1 MSLPLPLSSFFS
13 VPLLAWWWFFVLS
26 PPQTGGPP
34 VAENV
39 LRPEDNTI
47 SRHEQEPP
55 ETTLVFP
62 DYVDGG
68 GWSVQLVLSNIDPDA
83 AAEVRVEVYDPDGEP
98 VRGLF
103 DADARLEIPPLGSR
117 VLRSAGAGAI
127 RRGWIQ
133 VETGAGAVSGL
144 LTYRHA
150 ESGIEVGVDAVDLGS
165 RFALFVEES
174 PTVGAGVAVF
184 KPDEAT
190 RLELRIRGEEGN
202 DPLAGGFVPW
212 GDFHQAAR
220 TLPEWF
226 SAEGIDRGFLGDFRG
241 LLLLQTED
249 ESGFA
254 PLGLRFGKGTSSLSA
269 VPAVRTGS
277 RDPRETDLIFP
288 DYVDGGGWSVQLA
301 LSNVD
306 PDAAAG
312 VRVEVYDPEGAPV
325 GDLFDSD
332 SRLEIPALGSRVLRS
347 GGGGDLRRGWIQ
359 VRTGAAGVTGLLT
372 YRQGETGVEVS
383 VEPVQWGHRFALFVE
398 ESETIGAGL
407 ALLKPEARS
416 RVELRLRDEEGND
429 PLVGAFV
436 PWADFHQAARTLPEW
451 FAAEGIDGGFLE
463 DFRGLLFLRTEE
475 ESGFAPLGLRFGK
488 GTSSL
493 SAVPAIRI
501 PDGRGIDVG
510 PAPTVTLSASP
521 TSIERGES
529 TTLTWSSTNAE
540 SAEMEPDIGEVAV
553 SGTRRVSPEVTT
565 TYRITVRGADG
576 QTATAAVTVSVAIS
590 EQRGMTVL
598 GKVTALPAGDVV
610 HRPARFFDLEG
621 RTVTFTPDGEGR
633 YAVRTGSL
641 TWVETNA
648 STGPVFDLS
657 TGSHLGRSAE
667 VSLPFDFPFAGRMW
681 TRVHANT
688 NGNVSF
694 AAPETTHMEQ
704 RDIWSDGRMR
714 SVAAAV
720 DSRSATGF
728 EAMLA
733 VLWAIYG
740 EAVVSVA
747 ASPERVAITWDAVR
761 TIPRTHFYEPA
772 GRNEFQVRIYP
783 SGVIELAYRQVS
795 ERDGIVGLF
804 HGIGARGRVLNAATD
819 DVGNVRNPTVDIVSV
834 KLVDNGSTVIASA
847 TMAADI
853 PERVSSG
860 SLDYRFYLDF
870 GTGSTSHSRPGSKL
884 ATCRLEISVG
894 AAGRTAEGCGF
905 VPRAVGYTVQGPM
918 LEIPVSK
925 TLWPDNQAVSWR
937 MTAHWRGP
945 DESEYD
951 RIYGEPVNLDGSSDR
966 DLSSRTETVAGN
978 VFEVFHYPS
987 IHTNTN
993 YVLPYIYE
1001 QVPPDDELAVLF
1013 TDFRFDDIFATGPA
1027 SGPINVPIQGIGDKQ
1042 TRPRSGSTHRSDNLL
1057 SAVSASFIGAPR
1069 WAESG
1074 VDDAYEFHGHSYGV
1088 RHVAHELVHRW
1099 SSNLEFRN
1107 PQSRNTE
1114 TLTNG
1119 RSSHWSN
1126 WLHAPERYP
1135 VWSGF
1140 ANEPYSTA
1148 SVMGGSIWQD
1158 NGDGTFTEQDK
1169 GYPRAM
1175 GLSDLDLYAMGM
1187 IPPEEVRPTFLLRDA
1202 VKTGTRGVFRAT
1214 KVPVRIEDIVAA
1226 LGPRVPSASE
1236 QRKVFRLGV
1245 YLLHEDGRP
1254 PRAQW
1259 LARAQ
1264 SVTENV
1270 VKYFRLATGGSM
1282 DTNRP
1287 SAATVSGDTSPIET
1301 KTTGNA
1307 PFDVIFGGK

>member
-1 MSLPLPLSSFFS
+1 MSLPLLLSSFFP
-13 VPLLAWWWFFVLS
+13 VPLLVWWWFFVLS

-55 ETTLVFP
+55 ETPLVFP

-83 AAEVRVEVYDPDGEP
+83 AAEVRVEVYDPDGEA
-98 VRGLF
+98 VRDLF
-103 DADARLEIPPLGSR
+103 DSDARLEIPPLGSR
-117 VLRSAGAGAI
+117 VLRSAGSGAI

-174 PTVGAGVAVF
+174 PAVGAGVAVF
-184 KPDEAT
+184 KPDAAT

-212 GDFHQAAR
+212 GDFRQAAR

-241 LLLLQTED
+241 LLLLRTED
-249 ESGFA
+249 GSGFA

-301 LSNVD
+301 LNNVD
-306 PDAAAG
+306 PEAAAG
-312 VRVEVYDPEGAPV
+312 VRLEVYDAEGAAV
-325 GDLFDSD
+325 GDLFDSG

-347 GGGGDLRRGWIQ
+347 AGSGAIRRGWIQ

-383 VEPVQWGHRFALFVE
+383 VEPVEWGHRFALFVE

-407 ALLKPEARS
+407 ALLKPEAQS

-510 PAPTVTLSASP
+510 PAPAPTVTLSASP

-540 SAEMEPDIGEVAV
+540 SAELEPDIGAVAV
-553 SGTRRVSPEVTT
+553 SGTRRVSPNVTT

-576 QTATAAVTVSVAIS
+576 QTATAAVTVSVA
-590 EQRGMTVL
+590 EPDGMTVL

-610 HRPARFFDLEG
+610 RRPARFFDLEG
-621 RTVTFTPDGEGR
+621 RTITFTPDGEGR
-633 YAVRTGSL
+633 YAVQAGSL
-641 TWVETNA
+641 TWVETSA
-648 STGPVFDLS
+648 ATGPVFDLW
-657 TGSHLGRSAE
+657 GRKSAA
-667 VSLPFDFPFAGRMW
+667 VDLPFGFPFAGRTW

-694 AAPETTHMEQ
+694 TAPETTHWEQ
-704 RDIWSDGRMR
+704 RDPWSNGTMR

-720 DSRSATGF
+720 DSRSAAGF

-740 EAVVSVA
+740 EAAISVA
-747 ASPERVAITWDAVR
+747 SSPERVAITWDAVR
-761 TIPRTHFYEPA
+761 RDADYEPA
-772 GRNEFQVRIYP
+772 GPNEFQVRLYR
-783 SGVIELAYRQVS
+783 SGTIEFAYRQVS

-804 HGIGARGRVLNAATD
+804 HGSAARGQTLSAVEDAVG
-819 DVGNVRNPTVDIVSV
+819 DVGNATVDIVSA
-834 KLVDNGSTVIASA
+834 KLVDNGSTVVASM
-847 TMAADI
+847 TMAAEI
-853 PERVSSG
+853 PARVS
-860 SLDYRFYLDF
+860 
-870 GTGSTSHSRPGSKL
+870 TGSVAYRAFLDMDGKRCIWELNVNTTARRGSSW
-884 ATCRLEISVG
+884 CG
-894 AAGRTAEGCGF
+894 ADPN
-905 VPRAVGYTVQGPM
+905 VVGYRVQGATV
-918 LEIPVSK
+918 EIPLSK
-925 TLWPDNQAVSWR
+925 ARLNDARTFSWSMDAVWWGGDGFDS
-937 MTAHWRGP
+937 
-945 DESEYD
+945 
-951 RIYGEPVNLDGSSDR
+951 LDGSQLVSIEESDH
-966 DLSSRTETVAGN
+966 DLSSRTGTVAGN
-978 VFEVFHYPS
+978 LFEVFHYPS
-987 IHTNTN
+987 IHTNTD

-1001 QVPPDDELAVLF
+1001 RAPPEDELALLF
-1013 TDFRFDDIFATGPA
+1013 TDFRYDDLFCTGPA
-1027 SGPINVPIQGIGDKQ
+1027 SGPINAPIQGIGDWQ
-1042 TRPRSGSTHRSDNLL
+1042 ADPRRGSTHGSDSLL
-1057 SAVSASFIGAPR
+1057 SAVSTRYIGGQR
-1069 WAESG
+1069 YTESG
-1074 VDDAYEFHGHSYGV
+1074 VKDGYEFHGHSYGV
-1088 RHVAHELVHRW
+1088 HDAAHELVHRW
-1099 SSNLEFRN
+1099 SSHLRFRN
-1107 PQSRNTE
+1107 PRSGRIE
-1114 TLTNG
+1114 HLTDEWC
-1119 RSSHWSN
+1119 RCHWSRR
-1126 WLHAPERYP
+1126 LHVPARYP

-1140 ANEPYSTA
+1140 SNRPYSEV
-1148 SVMGGSIWQD
+1148 SVMGGGVWQD
-1158 NGDGTFTEQDK
+1158 NGDGTFTEQRT
-1169 GYPRAM
+1169 GTSQAA
-1175 GLSDLDLYAMGM
+1175 GLSDLDLYVMGM
-1187 IPPEEVRPTFLLRDA
+1187 IPPEEVRPTFLLRD
-1202 VKTGTRGVFRAT
+1202 VVETGTRGVYRAT

-1226 LGPRVPSASE
+1226 MGPRVPSASE

-1245 YLLHEDGRP
+1245 YLLHEDGRA
-1254 PRAQW
+1254 PRAEW

-1264 SVTENV
+1264 SFTDNV

-1282 DTNRP
+1282 DTNRH
-1287 SAATVSGDTSPIET
+1287 STATVSGDTSPIET

-1307 PFDVIFGGK
+1307 PFDVIE